1 MFKRRNRFLD
11 VNLRPTNKQ
20 LETDLQIKLTDAH
33 QFLHTTSRYPHH
45 CKKRIPYSQVLRY
58 NQICSDNEKFDQC
71 CHDLEKW
78 LMERGYNEGMVYSK
92 KDVNLG
98 IAFLNEGIAELL
110 RVNLLLTSVT
120 IQRFRMSEAYCRNLK
135 PWGLPSESSF
145 FPFLT
150 QKKENRMHRR
160 SIFHSRYVQG
170 CHKVFM
176 IGK

>member
-20 LETDLQIKLTDAH
+20 LETDLQIKPTDAH

-78 LMERGYNEGMVYSK
+78 LMERGYSERR
-92 KDVNLG
+92 DG
-98 IAFLNEGIAELL
+98 ILEKRRESRHSFLERGNS
-110 RVNLLLTSVT
+110 RT
-120 IQRFRMSEAYCRNLK
+120 
-135 PWGLPSESSF
+135 SESK
-145 FPFLT
+145 LT
-150 QKKENRMHRR
+150 FNISYYPAFQNVR
-160 SIFHSRYVQG
+160 SLLQELKTLRTT
-170 CHKVFM
+170 
-176 IGK
+176 